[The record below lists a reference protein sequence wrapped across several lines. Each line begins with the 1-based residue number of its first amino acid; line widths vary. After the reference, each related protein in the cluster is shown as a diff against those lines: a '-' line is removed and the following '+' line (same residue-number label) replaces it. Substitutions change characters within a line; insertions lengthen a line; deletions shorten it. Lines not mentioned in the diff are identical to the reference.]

1 VETDLL
7 PWVIGNRELGDD
19 VLEVGPGPGLT
30 TDVLRSKTLRLTA
43 VEVDETLATELRDR
57 LSGTNVE
64 VIHADGTRLPFQSRH
79 FSAAALLNMLHHV
92 PSAALQDALLTE
104 VGRVLRSGGVLIGA
118 DNIETPARWELH
130 VGDTYVP
137 IDRSGLE
144 KRLEAA
150 GFTEIAIGV
159 ARDRFKFVAT
169 TRKR

>member
-1 VETDLL
+1 
-7 PWVIGNRELGDD
+7 
-19 VLEVGPGPGLT
+19 
-30 TDVLRSKTLRLTA
+30 
-43 VEVDETLATELRDR
+43 
-57 LSGTNVE
+57 
-64 VIHADGTRLPFQSRH
+64 
-79 FSAAALLNMLHHV
+79 MLHHV

-137 IDRSGLE
+137 IDPSGLE

-159 ARDRFKFVAT
+159 ARDRFEFVAT